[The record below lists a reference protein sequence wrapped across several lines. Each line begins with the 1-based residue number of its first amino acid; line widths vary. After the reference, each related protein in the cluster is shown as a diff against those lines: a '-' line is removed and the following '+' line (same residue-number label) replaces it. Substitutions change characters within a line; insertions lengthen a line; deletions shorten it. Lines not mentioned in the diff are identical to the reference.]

1 LEVELIIRGKDKIED
16 SLGELIQGELM
27 DGDNKIQCDVCTQ
40 KKATTR
46 RTCFGHLPNT
56 MILHLKRF
64 DLDFQTFETV
74 KLNNRMAFPLRINM
88 FEYTKEGIEQLER
101 KKLAEGGGGG
111 VEGEDDDEMSMV
123 PADAWTTKQ
132 TI

>member
-1 LEVELIIRGKDKIED
+1 
-16 SLGELIQGELM
+16 
-27 DGDNKIQCDVCTQ
+27 
-40 KKATTR
+40 
-46 RTCFGHLPNT
+46 

-101 KKLAEGGGGG
+101 KKLTEGGGGGG

>member
-40 KKATTR
+40 KKATTH

-88 FEYTKEGIEQLER
+88 FEYTKEGIEQLE
-101 KKLAEGGGGG
+101 LVEGGGGGG

>member
-1 LEVELIIRGKDKIED
+1 
-16 SLGELIQGELM
+16 
-27 DGDNKIQCDVCTQ
+27 
-40 KKATTR
+40 
-46 RTCFGHLPNT
+46 
-56 MILHLKRF
+56 
-64 DLDFQTFETV
+64 
-74 KLNNRMAFPLRINM
+74 M

-101 KKLAEGGGGG
+101 KKLAEAGGGGGG

>member
-1 LEVELIIRGKDKIED
+1 
-16 SLGELIQGELM
+16 
-27 DGDNKIQCDVCTQ
+27 
-40 KKATTR
+40 
-46 RTCFGHLPNT
+46 

-101 KKLAEGGGGG
+101 KKLVEVDGGS

>member
-1 LEVELIIRGKDKIED
+1 
-16 SLGELIQGELM
+16 
-27 DGDNKIQCDVCTQ
+27 
-40 KKATTR
+40 
-46 RTCFGHLPNT
+46 

-74 KLNNRMAFPLRINM
+74 KLNNM

-101 KKLAEGGGGG
+101 KKLAEAGGGG

-123 PADAWTTKQ
+123 PTDAWSTKQ
-132 TI
+132 AGVAQGEHYYSFVRSDSDDIDETAAHLVDGMQA